1 MGPLQIPGVCCIS
14 LCLGIPAFLVS
25 LTLSCVS
32 STQGI
37 CWVLPGFPLPEP
49 WPVSWDN
56 GWAHLTCFLS
66 LEDHYPSLPDVQCLE
81 LPFHVFCSFL
91 VSGRR
96 VISVSYSILVG
107 SGSPVFPFE
116 RCQKETQGVK
126 ACSGEYRGSPVRHYN
141 KALQLFIS
149 VFFSIIALFLHFR

>member
-1 MGPLQIPGVCCIS
+1 MSGWGNTPVLGCLWARGTVPSEPFGWLFLEPQVVSSCWTLDVDPLQIPGVCCIS

-37 CWVLPGFPLPEP
+37 CRVLPGFPLPEP

-56 GWAHLTCFLS
+56 GRAHLTCFLS
-66 LEDHYPSLPDVQCLE
+66 LEDHYPLLPDVQCLE

-107 SGSPVFPFE
+107 SGSPVFPF
-116 RCQKETQGVK
+116 
-126 ACSGEYRGSPVRHYN
+126 
-141 KALQLFIS
+141 
-149 VFFSIIALFLHFR
+149 